1 MIFGIGE
8 YKVELK
14 VDETFTKNSA
24 DNVHDYSNVYFDESE
39 FEFQTKIGLK
49 LFENGD
55 LSNSAIIGSIGGGT
69 GIHENSQIIEE
80 DRILICCSD
89 SIFCLSV
96 PELDLVW
103 KTQADQAAC
112 FEIFKYKDSYI
123 VHGELEI
130 SRLDSS
136 GQIMWQQSGG
146 DIFTTPEGENDFKI
160 TEEYI
165 KATDWE
171 NRSYKFDFDGNPILD

>member
-1 MIFGIGE
+1 MIFEIGK

-14 VDETFTKNSA
+14 VDGAYARDSA
-24 DNVHDYSNVYFDESE
+24 DNVHEYRKVYFDESE
-39 FEFQTKIGLK
+39 FEFPTKIGLK
-49 LFENGD
+49 LLENGD

-80 DRILICCSD
+80 DRILVCCSD

-96 PELDLVW
+96 PELDLIW

-130 SRLDSS
+130 SRLDYNGQLMWEKS
-136 GQIMWQQSGG
+136 GA
-146 DIFTTPEGENDFKI
+146 DIFTTVDGTSDFEI
-160 TEEYI
+160 TEQYI
-165 KATDWE
+165 RVTDWE
-171 NRSYKFDFDGNPILD
+171 NRTYKFDFDGNLKE